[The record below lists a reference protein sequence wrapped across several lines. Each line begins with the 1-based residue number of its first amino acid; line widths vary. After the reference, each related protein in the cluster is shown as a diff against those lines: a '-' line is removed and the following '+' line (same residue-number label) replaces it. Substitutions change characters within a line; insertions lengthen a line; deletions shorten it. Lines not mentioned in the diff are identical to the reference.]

1 VSRNIR
7 TLNASA
13 ILSEPG
19 DFSLVLGGPLYQ
31 LWRRL
36 HAAGPTLE
44 LLGRRL
50 IIIPLI
56 AWLPLLLLTAYEG
69 LAIGQAVRV
78 PFLYDLEAHGR
89 FLVAIPLLLLAEV
102 IVHQRIRPVVRHFV
116 DAGIVT
122 PAVLPAFR
130 AAIDGAMRLRNSLAL
145 ELLLAVAVF
154 GFGWMLWKG
163 LGGLTVSTWYAT
175 VEPAGRSLTLAG
187 QWYGHV
193 SNPIFQ
199 FLLLRWYLRLFIW
212 FVFLRR
218 VARLPLSLTPTHPDR
233 AGGLGFLASAPAA
246 FMPVI
251 LAQSA
256 FLAVF
261 IAARIFFHGA
271 TLQAFQYEI
280 AAFAILQLI
289 LVLGPL
295 CVFAPALLALKR
307 RGRLEY
313 GALGSRYT
321 TEFHE
326 KWIGGAAA
334 PGEPLVGSADIQSLA
349 DLANSYE
356 VVREM
361 RPVPFGR
368 DTIIQ
373 LAVAA
378 LAPFVPL
385 LLTVVPAEQ
394 ILKSLLGM
402 LL

>member
-1 VSRNIR
+1 MRRNSR
-7 TLNASA
+7 TLDSSA
-13 ILSEPG
+13 ILSEYA

-36 HAAGPTLE
+36 HATGPALE

-50 IIIPLI
+50 ILIPLV
-56 AWLPLLLLTAYEG
+56 AWVPLLLLTAYEG
-69 LAIGQAVRV
+69 LAISGVRV

-122 PAVLPAFR
+122 PAILPGFR
-130 AAIDGAMRLRNSLAL
+130 AAIDRALRLRNSVVIEVA
-145 ELLLAVAVF
+145 LAVAVF
-154 GFGWMLWKG
+154 GFGWILWKG
-163 LGGLTVSTWYAT
+163 LGALTISTWYAT
-175 VEPAGRSLTLAG
+175 VEPTGPRLTLAG

-199 FLLLRWYLRLFIW
+199 FLLLRWYFRLFVW
-212 FVFLRR
+212 FVFLRG
-218 VARLPLSLTPTHPDR
+218 VARLPLNLTPTHPDR

-246 FMPVI
+246 FAPVT
-251 LAQSA
+251 LAQSV

-261 IAARIFFHGA
+261 IASRIFFHGA

-280 AAFAILQLI
+280 AAFAIVQLI

-295 CVFAPALLALKR
+295 CVFASALFALNR
-307 RGRLEY
+307 RGRFEY

-321 TEFHE
+321 TEFHA
-326 KWIGGAAA
+326 KWIGGGA
-334 PGEPLVGSADIQSLA
+334 PAGEPLVGSADIQSLA

-356 VVREM
+356 VIREM
-361 RPVPFGR
+361 RTVPFGR

-378 LAPFVPL
+378 LLPFVPL
-385 LLTVVPAEQ
+385 LLTVVPAEE